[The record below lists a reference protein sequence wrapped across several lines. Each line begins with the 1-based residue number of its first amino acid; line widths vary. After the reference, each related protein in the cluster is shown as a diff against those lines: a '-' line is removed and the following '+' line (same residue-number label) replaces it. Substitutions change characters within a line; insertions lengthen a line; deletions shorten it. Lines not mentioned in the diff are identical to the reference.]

1 MDTGEMKP
9 SLQLGLAQM
18 LQMSNANQGNNSFQS
33 ALANGI
39 SMSDHI
45 QVWWLA
51 GRQAG
56 KCLTSSL
63 LFFLEWREKNDKA
76 MVSLVK
82 NYTFLVEDLLI
93 CVIRA
98 VSEVWE

>member
-1 MDTGEMKP
+1 MDAGEMKP

-39 SMSDHI
+39 SMSDPI
-45 QVWWLA
+45 QVWWQA

-56 KCLTSSL
+56 EGLAGPI
-63 LFFLEWREKNDKA
+63 LFF
-76 MVSLVK
+76 
-82 NYTFLVEDLLI
+82 VE
-93 CVIRA
+93 
-98 VSEVWE
+98 